1 MYVRS
6 RWVPVLLLF
15 LIAPVAAAQSYDGE
29 WSGTTGQ
36 GKEISFTIT
45 NKAIPT
51 IKFGGRTTSVGC
63 NTTFT
68 LTTNFTPA
76 RSLSTPSFVLNG
88 GVNAPGQTTWSL
100 SGTFSSPTS
109 VSGNLN
115 FNTSSIPGVPGTCS
129 GSGSTTWSAA
139 RSDGGGGPPVG
150 NLAGIVVV
158 VGSTA
163 GSGGSFFKTGVQL
176 HNPGTSPITGKLVY
190 HPAGTSG
197 TDNDP
202 ALNYALAA
210 RQTIAYDDLLPA
222 MGLSGLGSL
231 DLVTISG
238 AAPLTT
244 FRIFNDAGDKGTSGL
259 GIDPLPATAAL
270 QSGQTAVLL
279 VPADLVRFRL
289 NVGVRTLAS
298 GASLMIT
305 VRDKD
310 GVTRHTTTKSYGST
324 FFTQVSGASFADVE
338 LAPNDSISIAINSG
352 SAIIYGSVTDNT
364 TQDPTLIYAKSI
376 F

>member
-1 MYVRS
+1 MSMRS
-6 RWVPVLLLF
+6 HHTVLVCLL
-15 LIAPVAAAQSYDGE
+15 IVAPSAAAQSYDGS

-36 GKEISFTIT
+36 GKEISFTVT
-45 NKAIPT
+45 NKTLTT

-68 LTTNFTPA
+68 LTTNFTPG
-76 RSLSTPSFVLNG
+76 RSVSTPSFVING
-88 GVNAPGQTTWSL
+88 GVVAPGQTTWSL
-100 SGTFSSPTS
+100 AGTFSSPTS

-129 GSGSTTWSAA
+129 GSGSTTWSAT
-139 RSDGGGGPPVG
+139 RSDGGGPPVG
-150 NLAGIVVV
+150 NLAGIVAV

-163 GSGGSFFKTGVQL
+163 GSGGSFFKTAVQL
-176 HNPGTSPITGKLVY
+176 HNPGTSTITGKLVY
-190 HPAGTSG
+190 HPAGSSG

-202 ALNYALAA
+202 SLNYSLAA

-231 DLVTISG
+231 DLVTNSG

-259 GIDPLPATAAL
+259 GIDPVPASQAL

-289 NVGVRTLAS
+289 NIGVRTLAS
-298 GASLMIT
+298 GVTMMIT

-310 GVTRHTTTKSYGST
+310 GLTRNTTTKSHDPT
-324 FFTQVSGASFADVE
+324 FFTQVSGALFAGIE
-338 LAPNDSISIAINSG
+338 LTPNDSISIAINSG
-352 SAIIYGSVTDNT
+352 SAIVYGAVTDNT

>member
-1 MYVRS
+1 MFMRL
-6 RWVPVLLLF
+6 VLALLMLF
-15 LIAPVAAAQSYDGE
+15 LFVPSAAAQLYDGS
-29 WSGTTGQ
+29 WAGTTGQ
-36 GKEISFTIT
+36 GKAISFTIAS
-45 NKAIPT
+45 NAMPT
-51 IKFGGRTTSVGC
+51 IKFGGQTTSVGC
-63 NTTFT
+63 NGSFT

-76 RSLSTPSFVLNG
+76 RSVSTPSFVING
-88 GVNAPGQTTWSL
+88 GVNAPGLTTWSL

-115 FNTSSIPGVPGTCS
+115 FNTNAIPGVPGSCS
-129 GSGSTTWSAA
+129 GSGSTTWSAT
-139 RSDGGGGPPVG
+139 RSGGGGPPVG
-150 NLAGIVVV
+150 TLAGIIAV

-163 GSGGSFFKTGVQL
+163 GSGGSFFKTAVQL

-190 HPAGTSG
+190 HPAGSSG

-202 ALNYALAA
+202 ALNYTLAS

-231 DLVTISG
+231 DLVTNTG

-244 FRIFNDAGDKGTSGL
+244 FRIFNDAAEKGTSGL
-259 GIDPLPATAAL
+259 GIDPIPASEAL

-279 VPADLVRFRL
+279 VPADLVRFRM
-289 NVGVRTLAS
+289 NIGVRTLAS
-298 GASLMIT
+298 GVSMMIT

-310 GVTRHTTTKSYGST
+310 GLTRHTTTKSYGPT
-324 FFTQVSGASFADVE
+324 FFTQVSGASFADIV
-338 LAPNDSISIAINSG
+338 LTPNDSINIAINSG